1 MESYPTGARA
11 FTPSATFA
19 SPVTTDRADTP
30 ARTPIG
36 VWFKTPRDTDA
47 DPCTITLAVP
57 LSARFGP
64 LAITIATGIRSRL
77 VSFMARDPHNTD
89 GNTRRYGPGVLAI
102 VTAWPDDCGP
112 LADALESAGIT
123 TGGYYKH
130 WQYIT
135 GNPSRADLRRS
146 SNRVS
151 KRLSRARAAGDVLT
165 NADIAMTSAS
175 PRPATYKE
183 RAHVTR
189 PELEIKK
196 NLSLRAASQERR
208 ETPATI
214 SPAKA
219 VPIAPE
225 LSPAA
230 RMIVDRFG
238 WTPAPS
244 KLETITATV
253 GDDLKSW
260 QYVLDEY
267 LETDHWHKGPN
278 ALRGMLERFQRRQLA
293 MSATTSQT
301 TAQSDGKRTQSAQF
315 RAHMARAGTGQK
327 TAPKTPLTDQETAKN
342 RCKLSRVCLHSPG
355 SCDCDTSAN
364 TTPGDLTTHAT
375 GGGTARL
382 GPAILLPP
390 PDQWLARTGTSD
402 QAWRAIMVNY
412 RRAHGIGAFESVPI
426 ANIEK
431 WALEQANRHSQI
443 TMLPVSAGGAGT

>member
-19 SPVTTDRADTP
+19 NPATTNQADVP
-30 ARTPIG
+30 ARNPIG

-47 DPCTITLAVP
+47 DPCTIALAVP

-102 VTAWPDDCGP
+102 VTAWPNDCGP

-123 TGGYYKH
+123 AGGYYKH

-165 NADIAMTSAS
+165 NADIAMTTPS

-189 PELEIKK
+189 LELEIKK
-196 NLSLRAASQERR
+196 SLSLRDASQERR

-225 LSPAA
+225 LPPAA

-244 KLETITATV
+244 KLETIAATV
-253 GDDLKSW
+253 GDDIKTW

-267 LETDHWHKGPN
+267 VETDHWHKGPN
-278 ALRGMLERFQRRQLA
+278 ALKGMLERFQRRQLA
-293 MSATTSQT
+293 ISATTSQT
-301 TAQSDGKRTQSAQF
+301 TAPSDGKQTQSAHF
-315 RAHMARAGTGQK
+315 RARMARVGTGQK
-327 TAPKTPLTDQETAKN
+327 QAPKRHLTDRERAENERLFST
-342 RCKLSRVCLHSPG
+342 VIGHSTDFQGSAPAENPPENTEIPG
-355 SCDCDTSAN
+355 
-364 TTPGDLTTHAT
+364 AT
-375 GGGTARL
+375 GAGTARL
-382 GPAILLPP
+382 GPAITLPA

-412 RRAHGIGAFESVPI
+412 RRAHGIGRFESVPI

-443 TMLPVSAGGAGT
+443 TMLPIMPGGTR

>member
-19 SPVTTDRADTP
+19 TP
-30 ARTPIG
+30 AATNQADAPARNPIG

-47 DPCTITLAVP
+47 DPCTIALAVP
-57 LSARFGP
+57 LSARFGS

-89 GNTRRYGPGVLAI
+89 GDTRRYGAGVLAI
-102 VTAWPDDCGP
+102 VTAWPDDCGS

-123 TGGYYKH
+123 TGGYYRH

-165 NADIAMTSAS
+165 NADIAMTTPS
-175 PRPATYKE
+175 PRTATYKE
-183 RAHVTR
+183 RAHLTR
-189 PELEIKK
+189 PEVEIKR
-196 NLSLRAASQERR
+196 NLSLRDASQERR
-208 ETPATI
+208 EITATI

-219 VPIAPE
+219 VPVSPE
-225 LSPAA
+225 LPPAA
-230 RMIVDRFG
+230 QMLVARFG

-253 GDDLKSW
+253 GDDLKNW

-267 LETDHWHKGPN
+267 VETDHWHKGPN
-278 ALRGMLERFQRRQLA
+278 ALKGMLERFQRRQLA
-293 MSATTSQT
+293 ISATTCET
-301 TAQSDGKRTQSAQF
+301 TAPSDGNRTQSAHF
-315 RAHMARAGTGQK
+315 RARMARVGMGQK
-327 TAPKTPLTDQETAKN
+327 PARKTPLTDQETVKN
-342 RCKLSRVCLHSPG
+342 QCKLSALCLHSTDFEGSAPAENAPENTQIPG
-355 SCDCDTSAN
+355 QTA
-364 TTPGDLTTHAT
+364 A
-375 GGGTARL
+375 GTARL
-382 GPAILLPP
+382 EPAITLPP

-412 RRAHGIGAFESVPI
+412 RQAHGIGPFVSVPI

-443 TMLPVSAGGAGT
+443 TMLPVSAGGDR